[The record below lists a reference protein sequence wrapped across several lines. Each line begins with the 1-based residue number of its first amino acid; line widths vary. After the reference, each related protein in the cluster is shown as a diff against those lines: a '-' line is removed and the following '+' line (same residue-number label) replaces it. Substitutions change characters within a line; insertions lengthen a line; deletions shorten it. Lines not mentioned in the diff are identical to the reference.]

1 MDEKG
6 YYFAGDPE
14 RDSPRRHMQRVL
26 AESPSPRR
34 HWPWLLGFLAGSGSW
49 TLWRVLRRR
58 QDEARDRR

>member
-1 MDEKG
+1 
-6 YYFAGDPE
+6 
-14 RDSPRRHMQRVL
+14 MQRVL

-58 QDEARDRR
+58 QDDARDRR